1 MCLPLR
7 LTLTSPTSRNTRR
20 CFETEGCSKP
30 SLLTMSPTGRSPSA
44 RNSRISRRRGSA
56 TALNPSEVVDA
67 RAMHEI
73 IYSDIGMCQTWIF
86 DVRSSAAMLQLN
98 LSPHCSLCPVTVTL
112 MSTSHALRHCAR
124 GIYCGSGGTGRH
136 TILRGWRRKAWGFK
150 SPLPHQAL
158 ILTQRKARPAGWVWF
173 EQ

>member
-30 SLLTMSPTGRSPSA
+30 SLLTMSPTGRSPCA

-73 IYSDIGMCQTWIF
+73 ISVSYT
-86 DVRSSAAMLQLN
+86 
-98 LSPHCSLCPVTVTL
+98 H
-112 MSTSHALRHCAR
+112 LRAHETPEHLVCR
-124 GIYCGSGGTGRH
+124 LLLEKKKKKKRH
-136 TILRGWRRKAWGFK
+136 
-150 SPLPHQAL
+150 
-158 ILTQRKARPAGWVWF
+158 
-173 EQ
+173 E